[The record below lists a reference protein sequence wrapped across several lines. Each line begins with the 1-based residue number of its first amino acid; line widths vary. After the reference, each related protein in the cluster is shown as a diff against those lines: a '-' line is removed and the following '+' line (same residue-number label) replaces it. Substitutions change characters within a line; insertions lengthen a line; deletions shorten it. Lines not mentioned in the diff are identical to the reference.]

1 MYFPFCLEKKPF
13 LLRIRYMLHGNSKP
27 SSLFFKFRIVGLPSP
42 WIEKPVEL
50 WNATKSNDNRTVLL
64 SLNHYP
70 DQNSGL
76 EIARVLLKTEPSVTW
91 PLNLK
96 ASLKEYDLIF
106 QSASGL
112 KDMIEQPW
120 LNGPSPDFDNLPQ
133 FDREA
138 GGASDKIVMLSA
150 NKLSLVKGELYSLR
164 RIVIRTLGDKLIVYG
179 HDWSNTF
186 IWKVKKLLAEVF
198 ISLRFFTP
206 ISLSGGRL
214 WFNPKPPSVVG
225 PIESKFQA
233 HRGSRYALVIE
244 NSMELRTE
252 KLYQAIE
259 AGAFPV
265 YVGPEIEDDIPKELF
280 VHSEPRGDAVLEAI
294 EKIKSL
300 DYGAW
305 GSAREKWLKS
315 RNYTDS
321 QEDRVFSFLTKVSL
335 LVATKILTIPLQA
348 KDI

>member
-1 MYFPFCLEKKPF
+1 MPKKDKPF
-13 LLRIRYMLHGNSKP
+13 LPRIEYILHGNSK
-27 SSLFFKFRIVGLPSP
+27 STSLFFRFRIVGLASP
-42 WIEKPVEL
+42 WIGKPVEL
-50 WNATKSNDNRTVLL
+50 WNATKSNDSRTVLL

-70 DQNSGL
+70 DQNSGS

-106 QSASGL
+106 QSARGL
-112 KDMIEQPW
+112 KGMMEQPW
-120 LNGPSPDFDNLPQ
+120 LNGPSPDLDNLLD
-133 FDREA
+133 FHREA
-138 GGASDKIVMLSA
+138 ESASDKIVMLSA

-164 RIVIRTLGDKLIVYG
+164 RIAIRTLGDQLIVYG

-214 WFNPKPPSVVG
+214 WFKSKPASIVG

-233 HRGSRYALVIE
+233 HRGHRYALVIE

-265 YVGPEIEDDIPKELF
+265 YVGPEIEDDIPSELF
-280 VHSEPRGDAVLEAI
+280 VHSEPRVDDVLKAI
-294 EKIKSL
+294 EKIRKL
-300 DYGAW
+300 DYGEW
-305 GSAREKWLKS
+305 ESARARWLTS
-315 RNYTDS
+315 SNYTDS
-321 QEDRVFSFLTKVSL
+321 QEERIFSFLTKVCL
-335 LVATKILTIPLQA
+335 LVATKLTIPLQA
-348 KDI
+348 SDS